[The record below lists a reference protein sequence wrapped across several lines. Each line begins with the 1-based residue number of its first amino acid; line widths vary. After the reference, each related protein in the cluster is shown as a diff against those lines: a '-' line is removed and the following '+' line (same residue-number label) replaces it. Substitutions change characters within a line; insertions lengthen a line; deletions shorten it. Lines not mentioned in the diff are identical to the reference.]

1 MQIPFCPRLAR
12 PRLGAHLL
20 AASSSLVLFAL
31 TTAHADTDAAQQ
43 REEIVVTAPS
53 PVAKYD
59 LPQTTATITA
69 DTIDQT
75 INIMDTEDAIKYF
88 PSLFVRKRNEG
99 DTQPVLETRT
109 WGVNSS
115 ARSLVYA
122 DDALISA
129 LIANNN
135 TIGAPRWGLVA
146 PEEIDRIDVLY
157 GPFAAAYPGNSM
169 GAVMLI
175 TTKMP
180 ETLEMTAKETAAYQN
195 FSLYG
200 THKNYLTDQ
209 TSGSIGDKIDDFS
222 WFLSANYQDSDSQP
236 LIFVTNS
243 RPPAGT
249 SGTYLTLN
257 KLGAV
262 ADVVGAGGILH
273 TDMENV
279 KLKLAYDFTPS
290 VRLTYT
296 FGFWANDATSQVQSY
311 LTDANGNPTF
321 GNVSGFA
328 SNNYN
333 LAEHHLSNSLA
344 LKTDTKGEWDGE
356 IIFTDYDFL
365 DDIQRSPT
373 GVTATGEGFTTNGRI
388 ARLDGTGWDTIDA
401 KAIWRPGGDTNSAH
415 EISFEVHGDRYVLKN
430 PTYNTTNWQGGSDSG
445 QSVFSNGRGETQT
458 LALWAQDAWTFAP
471 GLKLTLGGRFEDWEA
486 LNGYNFSGTVGVNQ
500 PSRSANNFSPK
511 ASLSWQPA
519 SDWKVTGSFGQA
531 YRYPTVSEL
540 YQIVSTGATY
550 SVPNAN
556 LKPEMVLSEELAIEH
571 ELSRGNIRLSLFQE
585 NVSDALISQTA
596 FLTGATPYSYVV
608 NVNALRNRG
617 IELAVKQNDV
627 AIKGLELSGSAT
639 YVNSI
644 ITSDPNFVSTTGT
657 TATGKHA
664 PYVPDWRATVEATY
678 RPDEQ
683 WALTVAGRYSG
694 KQYSTIDNT
703 DSVSHVFG
711 AFDSF
716 LVFDTHVHYQIT
728 KNLALDAGIDNLN
741 NDKYF
746 LYHPFPQRTWFG
758 DLKVKL

>member
-1 MQIPFCPRLAR
+1 
-12 PRLGAHLL
+12 
-20 AASSSLVLFAL
+20 
-31 TTAHADTDAAQQ
+31 
-43 REEIVVTAPS
+43 
-53 PVAKYD
+53 
-59 LPQTTATITA
+59 
-69 DTIDQT
+69 
-75 INIMDTEDAIKYF
+75 
-88 PSLFVRKRNEG
+88 
-99 DTQPVLETRT
+99 
-109 WGVNSS
+109 
-115 ARSLVYA
+115 
-122 DDALISA
+122 
-129 LIANNN
+129 
-135 TIGAPRWGLVA
+135 
-146 PEEIDRIDVLY
+146 
-157 GPFAAAYPGNSM
+157 
-169 GAVMLI
+169 
-175 TTKMP
+175 MP
-180 ETLEMTAKETAAYQN
+180 ETLEVTAKETTAYQN

-243 RPPAGT
+243 RAPAGT
-249 SGTYLTLN
+249 TGTYLALN

-328 SNNYN
+328 SNNYT
-333 LAEHHLSNSLA
+333 LTEHHLSNSLA

-365 DDIQRSPT
+365 DDIQRSPS

-401 KAIWRPGGDTNSAH
+401 KAIWRPG
-415 EISFEVHGDRYVLKN
+415 DRYVLKN
-430 PTYNTTNWQGGSDSG
+430 PTYNTATWQGGSDSG

-486 LNGYNFSGTVGVNQ
+486 LNGYNFSGAVGVNQ

-511 ASLSWQPA
+511 ASLSWQAA

-571 ELSRGNIRLSLFQE
+571 ELSKGNIRLSLFQE
-585 NVSDALISQTA
+585 NVSNALISQTA
-596 FLTGATPYSYVV
+596 FLTGAAPYSYVV

-617 IELAVKQNDV
+617 IELAARQNDV
-627 AIKGLELSGSAT
+627 VIKGLELSGSAT
-639 YVNSI
+639 YVDLT
-644 ITSDPNFVSTTGT
+644 ITSDPNFVSTAGT

-678 RPDEQ
+678 RPDDQ
-683 WALTVAGRYSG
+683 WAFTLAGRYSG

-716 LVFDTHVHYQIT
+716 LVFDTHVHYRIT